1 MPEIARF
8 FGVVIT
14 MHYNDHAPPHFHARY
29 ESEKATFVIR
39 DLRVIE
45 GSLPPRVR
53 GLVTEWAAVHG
64 DELLANWAR
73 AARRLPL
80 VPIAPLE

>member
-1 MPEIARF
+1 LCRGGRGGRAIPTLWGRA
-8 FGVVIT
+8 G
-14 MHYNDHAPPHFHARY
+14 APHFHARY